1 MKQFLPI
8 GLLLVLAA
16 CGDGKKEAAEQ
27 LAAQDTVTVAST
39 VLDLARYDVPFALD
53 LGDMATLGVDSAQ
66 VKWNE
71 EFGWLEVRAG
81 EHFAVTIAEEPGDLA
96 RLKADLDRSTLQTH
110 SITKESPDLIVYRSQ
125 FPDEDLVFVH
135 YYQVVRADGRTFVVQ
150 DAQGGRF
157 NEADVE
163 RMSAAVRT
171 KPAV

>member
-8 GLLLVLAA
+8 GILLLLAA

-27 LAAQDTVTVAST
+27 QAAADTTAVTSSIT
-39 VLDLARYDVPFALD
+39 DLSPYDVPFALD
-53 LGDMATLGVDSAQ
+53 LGDVATLGVDSAQ

-81 EHFAVTIAEEPGDLA
+81 DHFAVTISEEPGDLA
-96 RLKADLDRSTLQTH
+96 RLRSDLDRSTLQTH
-110 SITKESPDLIVYRSQ
+110 EIITETPALLVYRSQ

-135 YYQVVRADGRTFVVQ
+135 FYQVVQADGRTFVMQ

-157 NEADVE
+157 NETDVT
-163 RMSAAVRT
+163 RMSGAVRT
-171 KPAV
+171 KPAA